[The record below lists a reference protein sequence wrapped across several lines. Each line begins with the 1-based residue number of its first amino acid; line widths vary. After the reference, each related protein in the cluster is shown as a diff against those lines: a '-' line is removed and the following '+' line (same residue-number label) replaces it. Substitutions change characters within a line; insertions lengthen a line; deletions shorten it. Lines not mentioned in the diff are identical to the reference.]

1 MDCNVMRT
9 RSKKYDGPNDV
20 QQQQPIDLKTLA
32 KNQLIS
38 PKKRNIDSRP
48 FQSLDSMAAIQSHYN

>member
-20 QQQQPIDLKTLA
+20 HQPLDLKVLA

-38 PKKRNIDSRP
+38 PKKRNIDSRA
-48 FQSLDSMAAIQSHYN
+48 F